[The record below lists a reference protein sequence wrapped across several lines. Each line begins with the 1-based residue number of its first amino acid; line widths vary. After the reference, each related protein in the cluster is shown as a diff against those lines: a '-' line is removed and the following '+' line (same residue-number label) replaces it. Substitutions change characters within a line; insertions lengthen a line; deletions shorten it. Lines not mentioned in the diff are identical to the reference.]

1 MAAAVDNPADSIMMI
16 AGSSGGAG
24 PGLGYVA
31 AAGSG
36 GQIIPS
42 GEPNM

>member
-1 MAAAVDNPADSIMMI
+1 MAVAVDNPADSIMVM
-16 AGSSGGAG
+16 APNGGGAMG
-24 PGLGYVA
+24 AAYVA